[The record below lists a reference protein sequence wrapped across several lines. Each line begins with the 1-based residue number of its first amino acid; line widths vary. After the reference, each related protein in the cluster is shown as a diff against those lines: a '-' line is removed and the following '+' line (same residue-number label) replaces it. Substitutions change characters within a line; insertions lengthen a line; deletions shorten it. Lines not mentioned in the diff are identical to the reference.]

1 MIKRISPA
9 ELKAMLSDG
18 GELGLF
24 DVREEGTFSASHLFY
39 AAPMPLSRLEILG
52 PRLAPRRNVRMV
64 LVDDASGLV
73 ERAAAILTQQLDY
86 CDVSILDGGI
96 AGWQAA
102 GYELFSGVH
111 VPSKAFGEFVEVNYD
126 TPHIDAQAL
135 KAMQDAGE
143 DLVVLDSRPVDEYR
157 NMNIPGGI
165 DCPGAELV
173 YRVSEIAASP
183 DTKVVVNCAGR
194 TRSIIGAQSLINAA
208 IPNQVVALKNGT
220 MGWHLAGF
228 ELERGQDR
236 MAPDASPEGLVKAE
250 AYAAAVAERFRVE
263 RIDAEGLAQW
273 QAEAGERSLYLLD
286 VRTRG
291 EYERGH
297 LAGSQLAPGGQLV
310 QETESWIGVLGSRA
324 VLIDDNEVRA
334 IMTASWLVQMGW
346 QEVRVLAGG
355 LDGHALESG
364 LPDPHAQVR
373 TLAGLPEISTKELS
387 TRLDAGDGVV
397 VLDFADSHSYAA
409 GHIPGAW
416 FAIRA
421 RLPESLPRLPDGE
434 LLVFTSEDGVI
445 ARLAA
450 PEAQELTDV
459 EIRVLAGGT
468 RAWVDGKLD
477 LESGHSHMLDE
488 RQDVWLKPY
497 DSPGSVEDRMRAYL
511 TWEVDLADKIE
522 RDGDHRFKLFPS

>member
-1 MIKRISPA
+1 MRRRKGWLRPRPTLPPSP
-9 ELKAMLSDG
+9 
-18 GELGLF
+18 
-24 DVREEGTFSASHLFY
+24 SA
-39 AAPMPLSRLEILG
+39 
-52 PRLAPRRNVRMV
+52 
-64 LVDDASGLV
+64 
-73 ERAAAILTQQLDY
+73 
-86 CDVSILDGGI
+86 
-96 AGWQAA
+96 
-102 GYELFSGVH
+102 
-111 VPSKAFGEFVEVNYD
+111 
-126 TPHIDAQAL
+126 
-135 KAMQDAGE
+135 
-143 DLVVLDSRPVDEYR
+143 
-157 NMNIPGGI
+157 
-165 DCPGAELV
+165 
-173 YRVSEIAASP
+173 
-183 DTKVVVNCAGR
+183 
-194 TRSIIGAQSLINAA
+194 
-208 IPNQVVALKNGT
+208 
-220 MGWHLAGF
+220 
-228 ELERGQDR
+228 
-236 MAPDASPEGLVKAE
+236 
-250 AYAAAVAERFRVE
+250 FRVE

-488 RQDVWLKPY
+488 RQGRPGSNPY